1 MPRTKGSL
9 NKKPRS
15 DKGIPR
21 GPYKEFYRQVSG
33 PYTPLSAR
41 KKGSTRKSRGYWVPE
56 TIFEFASTFDG
67 NASEFESTGAGSA
80 AERLGILN
88 QVTPT
93 LPNYRKH
100 RAKARKEVQLELVR
114 DCPLCDETLTADRFG
129 KSSTCC
135 KRCAQNV
142 SYKGNKR
149 TFKPQQNASGRDK
162 RAIAAIYRERDRL
175 TELTGIRFEVDHIV
189 PLNHL
194 DVCGLHHENNLQLLT
209 CYDNNRK
216 SNYFKPGTQEI

>member
-9 NKKPRS
+9 NKKPRP

-21 GPYKEFYRQVSG
+21 GPYKEFYRQLAG
-33 PYTPLSAR
+33 PYTLLSAR

-56 TIFEFASTFDG
+56 TIFEFASTFEG
-67 NASEFESTGAGSA
+67 TVAEFANTGAGSA
-80 AERLGILN
+80 ADRLGILKQVN
-88 QVTPT
+88 QT
-93 LPNYRKH
+93 LPNHRKN
-100 RAKARKEVQLELVR
+100 RNRVRKEVQLELVR

-129 KSSTCC
+129 KTSTCC

-142 SYKGNKR
+142 TYKGNKR
-149 TFKPQQNASGRDK
+149 TFQPKQNAAGRDK

-189 PLNHL
+189 PLNHW
-194 DVCGLHHENNLQLLT
+194 DVSGLHHENNLQLLT

-216 SNYFKPGTQEI
+216 SNYFKPGTQ